1 MSKPKREGLMRNEIK
16 TSIVIALIVLTAC
29 WYKDVEVTHSGP
41 VTQFALDISENH
53 LTAGFNN
60 TVKIELTNNGENV
73 YDVDVALTLPPP
85 LTLSGD
91 NHWRAPSIKKNSS
104 LTIEILVY
112 APTSAIGNTFTASVV
127 LTYKELG
134 YVYHTSEMHSI
145 GFVVHGWVK
154 MVAYGVTVSPEKA
167 EPGTDVTISA
177 NLLNQGNV
185 AAMYVNVSLLPAE
198 ALVLHEQSTSYVG
211 QVDPN
216 SPAPFS
222 LAASVDPNARN
233 GSYIVRIAVFYQDD
247 RHLVHTFTVNAQF
260 EVVQP
265 SPKPPPSTRMQFEEW
280 LWRDGWIYLSG
291 TVIVI
296 LAAILLIRRAR
307 RKQPQLG
314 VIKELPTKT

>member
-1 MSKPKREGLMRNEIK
+1 MRKAIE
-16 TSIVIALIVLTAC
+16 TSILIALIILTAYC
-29 WYKDVEVTHSGP
+29 WSKNIAVTYSGP
-41 VTQFALDISENH
+41 VTRFALDVNGNH

-73 YDVDVALTLPPP
+73 YDLDVALTLPPP

-91 NHWRAPSIKKNSS
+91 NHWRAPSVKKNGS
-104 LTIEILVY
+104 LTIQILIY
-112 APTSAIGNTFTASVV
+112 APASAIGNTFTASVV

-134 YVYHTSEMHSI
+134 YVYYTSEMHSI
-145 GFVVHGWVK
+145 GFVVHGWIK

-167 EPGTDVTISA
+167 ELGMDVTISA

-185 AAMYVNVSLLPAE
+185 AAMYTNVTLLPAE
-198 ALVLHEQSTSYVG
+198 SLILRGESTSYVG

-222 LAASVDPNARN
+222 LTASVDPNAKN
-233 GSYIVRIAVFYQDD
+233 GTCAVRIAVFYQDD
-247 RHLVHTFTVNAQF
+247 RHLVHSFTVDAQF

-280 LWRDGWIYLSG
+280 LLEGGWIYVG
-291 TVIVI
+291 GIVIVI
-296 LAAILLIRRAR
+296 LVVIVLIRRAR
-307 RKQPQLG
+307 RKQPPLS
-314 VIKELPTKT
+314 VARELPTKT

>member
-1 MSKPKREGLMRNEIK
+1 MRKAIE
-16 TSIVIALIVLTAC
+16 TSVIIALVILTAC
-29 WYKDVEVTHSGP
+29 WFRNIGVAYSGP
-41 VTQFALDISENH
+41 VTRFALDVSGNH
-53 LTAGFNN
+53 LTAGVNN

-73 YDVDVALTLPPP
+73 YDLDVALTLPPP

-91 NHWRAPSIKKNSS
+91 NHWRAPSVKKNDA
-104 LTIEILVY
+104 LMIEVLVY
-112 APTSAIGNTFTASVV
+112 APASAIGNTFTASVV

-185 AAMYVNVSLLPAE
+185 AAMYTNVTLLPTE
-198 ALVLHEQSTSYVG
+198 SLILRQESTSYVG

-222 LAASVDPNARN
+222 LTASVDPNAKN
-233 GSYIVRIAVFYQDD
+233 GSYAVGIAVFYQDD
-247 RHLVHTFTVNAQF
+247 RHLVHSFTVDAQF

-280 LWRDGWIYLSG
+280 LVEGGWIYVG
-291 TVIVI
+291 GIVIVVLI
-296 LAAILLIRRAR
+296 VVVLIRRAR
-307 RKQPQLG
+307 GKQPPLS
-314 VIKELPTKT
+314 IARELPTKT

>member
-1 MSKPKREGLMRNEIK
+1 MKKAIQ
-16 TSIVIALIVLTAC
+16 TSVIITLIILTAC
-29 WYKDVEVTHSGP
+29 WFKDIGVTYSGP
-41 VTQFALDISENH
+41 VTRFALDVEGNH

-60 TVKIELTNNGENV
+60 TVKIELTNTGENV
-73 YDVDVALTLPPP
+73 YDLDVGLTLPPP

-91 NHWRAPSIKKNSS
+91 NHWRVPSVKKNGF

-112 APTSAIGNTFTASVV
+112 APASAIGNTFTASIV

-134 YVYHTSEMHSI
+134 YVYYTSETHSI

-154 MVAYGVTVSPEKA
+154 MVAYGVAVSPEKA

-185 AAMYVNVSLLPAE
+185 AAMYTNVTLLPAE
-198 ALVLHEQSTSYVG
+198 PLVLRGESTSYVG

-222 LAASVDPNARN
+222 LTASVDPNANN
-233 GSYIVRIAVFYQDD
+233 GTYTVRIAVFYQDD
-247 RHLVHTFTVNAQF
+247 RHLVHSFTVNAQF

-280 LWRDGWIYLSG
+280 LMEGGWIYVG
-291 TVIVI
+291 GIVIVI
-296 LAAILLIRRAR
+296 LIAMVLIRRAR
-307 RKQPQLG
+307 RKQPPLS
-314 VIKELPTKT
+314 IAKELPTKT